1 VSKYRTLDYSEKHG
15 YIKGVIKEII
25 HDPGRG
31 APVAVVDFKD
41 PYSYKTITENF
52 VAVEGMYSGQYIY
65 CGKKASINIGNI
77 LPVGLIPEGTLICNV
92 EQSRGDKGKLA
103 KTSGAFATIIA
114 QSEDGLKTRVKLP
127 SGVRKTID
135 SKSRAMVGI
144 VSGGGRNE
152 KPILKAGVKFWQFRA
167 KRKMFPVVGGVRMNP
182 ADHPHGGGNH
192 KHLGKPGTVSR
203 R

>member
-1 VSKYRTLDYSEKHG
+1 M
-15 YIKGVIKEII
+15 
-25 HDPGRG
+25 
-31 APVAVVDFKD
+31 VAFKD
-41 PYSYKTITENF
+41 PYSYKTITEHF

-114 QSEDGLKTRVKLP
+114 QSEDGLKTRIKLP

-144 VSGGGRNE
+144 VSGRS
-152 KPILKAGVKFWQFRA
+152 K
-167 KRKMFPVVGGVRMNP
+167 
-182 ADHPHGGGNH
+182 
-192 KHLGKPGTVSR
+192 
-203 R
+203 